1 MSEDYETKRT
11 DSQVPGN
18 TRGDERPAVEDPL
31 VELAR
36 IVHKNK
42 QSGANVS
49 GRVENTDY
57 FAGLDEVAGGQPVQ
71 SDAEQGRIEPT
82 FAGPAAAQEQ
92 TGIVAEDV
100 VFEENSDAVP
110 LEPAK
115 IHGMNIPVAE
125 GTPTDRQADVSALWP
140 HQPDIRTAGGASLP
154 VAHQPAEPHA
164 PDPHSSGPLNPY
176 QGYRQSSAPVE
187 VTGADERSVL
197 APSVS
202 LDLEQNLT
210 AELEDELIGALRQ
223 SVDETAN
230 VSEAV
235 DLPRDV
241 DHHAADPATYAV
253 HSETG
258 YAQPD
263 FNEGVETAQNAEAGQ
278 SEQWSAAPSVA
289 PAFGAGVTA
298 HSVET
303 GSGPQTQRP
312 TIDENDLFAA
322 LTSTQAE
329 TGVQETAPVERNDE
343 NPAGI
348 DALFADLDFPDP
360 ESRKRAQPA
369 LAEPAAEAHV
379 SEAEIDDMTWPAAAA
394 SVPQVDEDET
404 PPPPEGY
411 DLDAV
416 ARAMQESDP
425 SLSGAG
431 VLPPHTSAEKAAMP
445 HAREKSR
452 RGMFVAA
459 GILGIAVIGAAGFF
473 LSDGDTVQVPSG
485 PPPVISGLQEP
496 LKIYPE
502 VAAAD
507 TRQSGKLIY
516 DRVEGPGT
524 SGPDRLVLPDTP
536 EPAELPPA
544 PAGVN
549 GDADL
554 VPGSPKRVRTLVVR
568 PDGTIIS
575 DGDPAA
581 TTQAPAISAPSTPSS
596 SGATETT
603 RIVATTPVISGAG
616 QSAATIEPVV
626 SLDNAAAAPLPAS
639 PVTPAIVA
647 VSETAVETEASA
659 PVAAVPTV
667 LPRKKPNA
675 PVQVA
680 SAPQAAVAPAPAAPQ
695 DGPLNLSQ
703 QASAPA
709 PAAQAVPA
717 SATPASTPS
726 TSGSIPPGTYIV
738 QVTSQRTAT
747 AASDAYSS
755 LQRRFPAILG
765 NRQAVVV
772 SADLGDRGVFYR
784 ARIPTGSRDDAN
796 SLCESLQAAGGDCFV
811 RRQP

>member
-1 MSEDYETKRT
+1 M
-11 DSQVPGN
+11 PGD

-36 IVHKNK
+36 IVHRNK

-57 FAGLDEVAGGQPVQ
+57 FAGLDEVAGGHPAPT
-71 SDAEQGRIEPT
+71 DTERGRIEPT
-82 FAGPAAAQEQ
+82 FAGTATTPEQ
-92 TGIVAEDV
+92 TDLGAEEVIFD
-100 VFEENSDAVP
+100 ESSEAIAS
-110 LEPAK
+110 EPAK
-115 IHGMNIPVAE
+115 IHGLNIPAAAE
-125 GTPTDRQADVSALWP
+125 ISTDSQANVSALWP
-140 HQPDIRTAGGASLP
+140 QQPDIKVAGSP
-154 VAHQPAEPHA
+154 VAPVAEELAEPHSPRPA
-164 PDPHSSGPLNPY
+164 DPY
-176 QGYRQSSAPVE
+176 QDYRQTSESVE
-187 VTGADERSVL
+187 IPGAEERSVL

-223 SVDETAN
+223 SVDETADTR
-230 VSEAV
+230 VSAAAY
-235 DLPRDV
+235 LPRDV
-241 DHHAADPATYAV
+241 DYHAEESAAYAV

-258 YAQPD
+258 YRQPD
-263 FNEGVETAQNAEAGQ
+263 FNEGVEIGQNVETGQ
-278 SEQWSAAPSVA
+278 SEQWGVA
-289 PAFGAGVTA
+289 PVVGADVTA
-298 HSVET
+298 HAVET
-303 GSGPQTQRP
+303 GSGPHAQRP

-322 LTSTQAE
+322 LTATQAE
-329 TGVQETAPVERNDE
+329 TGVRETAPAERDDE

-369 LAEPAAEAHV
+369 LAEQAAETRV
-379 SEAEIDDMTWPAAAA
+379 SAAEIDDMTWPAAAD

-459 GILGIAVIGAAGFF
+459 GILGIGVMGAVGFF
-473 LSDGDTVQVPSG
+473 MTDGDAVQIPSG

-507 TRQSGKLIY
+507 SSQSGKLIY
-516 DRVEGPGT
+516 DRVDGPGT
-524 SGPDRLVLPDTP
+524 SGPDRLVLPETP

-575 DGDPAA
+575 DGDPAVSA
-581 TTQAPAISAPSTPSS
+581 QTQAVPAPSVPSS
-596 SGATETT
+596 SGATETS
-603 RIVATTPVISGAG
+603 RVVATTPVISGTD
-616 QSAATIEPVV
+616 QPDATSEPIV

-639 PVTPAIVA
+639 PATPAIVA
-647 VSETAVETEASA
+647 VSETVVDTETSA
-659 PVAAVPTV
+659 PVAEVPTV
-667 LPRKKPNA
+667 LPRKKPDA

-680 SAPQAAVAPAPAAPQ
+680 SAPQAAVAPAPSAPQ

-709 PAAQAVPA
+709 PAAQATPA
-717 SATPASTPS
+717 PASTPS

-755 LQRRFPAILG
+755 LQRRFPAILA